1 MNLYLFIMSMRRFLI
16 VVTSVIKCFSNI
28 FIECSKKR
36 NESLK
41 AVKQTKKDRMIMIK
55 TKNGNFVVVTKV
67 FLKDVT
73 AYGLL

>member
-16 VVTSVIKCFSNI
+16 VVTSVIQCFSNI

-41 AVKQTKKDRMIMIK
+41 GVKQTKKDRMIMIK
-55 TKNGNFVVVTKV
+55 TKDGNFVVVTKV
-67 FLKDVT
+67 SLKDVT